1 MRETSIGC
9 LLHAPQ
15 PGTKPTTQECA
26 LTRNRTGDLL
36 LCRMTLNQLSPAGQG
51 GGGFEPHHQR
61 GHGFLLLYTFFLK
74 CLLKSCITSVD
85 TQLLKQSTFLKQ
97 HLYTQIFFS
106 FPSMSL
112 KLRVNPKAQFMHVCV
127 CVYVH
132 TCVYMYTHIYIYAY
146 SFYFFLKILFISRQ
160 RGMERGRRRE
170 SSMCGCLLHI
180 PPPGTRPATQACA
193 LTGNRTG
200 DPFVH
205 RLALNPL
212 SHTSQGYNFY
222 FCCLS
227 MKTTLRK
234 EYFDWQMEK
243 QLALGRQE

>member
-1 MRETSIGC
+1 MGVRKCWFPCAGTPQNHDVMQSKDIHKTLSSEESKLPIIYMDAVVLSSSKYTLGNTHRYAHGPKTIRDYLWIVILGGGFFKDFIFRVGEGEEHGYVRETSIGC

-132 TCVYMYTHIYIYAY
+132 TCVYMYTHIHSCIV
-146 SFYFFLKILFISRQ
+146 
-160 RGMERGRRRE
+160 G
-170 SSMCGCLLHI
+170 
-180 PPPGTRPATQACA
+180 
-193 LTGNRTG
+193 
-200 DPFVH
+200 
-205 RLALNPL
+205 
-212 SHTSQGYNFY
+212 
-222 FCCLS
+222 
-227 MKTTLRK
+227 
-234 EYFDWQMEK
+234 
-243 QLALGRQE
+243 LGLGEEP